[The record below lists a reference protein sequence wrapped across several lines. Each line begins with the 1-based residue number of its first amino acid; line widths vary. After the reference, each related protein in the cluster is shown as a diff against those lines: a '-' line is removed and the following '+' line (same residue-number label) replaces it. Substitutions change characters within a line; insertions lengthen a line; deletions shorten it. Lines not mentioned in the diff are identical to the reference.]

1 MYKGEKQHEF
11 MSGKALVDYI
21 RKEQG
26 AFDVIF
32 LDIDMIVFF
41 RCHRAF
47 LINMEHI
54 LSYSNREICMD
65 NGKKVFLSRQ
75 RSNEFKNVYI
85 KWCFES
91 SSDYSDAL

>member
-41 RCHRAF
+41 VVIERF
-47 LINMEHI
+47 
-54 LSYSNREICMD
+54 
-65 NGKKVFLSRQ
+65 
-75 RSNEFKNVYI
+75 
-85 KWCFES
+85 
-91 SSDYSDAL
+91 